1 MIEYKEKALVSAC
14 LLGVKC
20 RYDGGHTL
28 TDLVQEL
35 NETVDLIPVCPEQ
48 LGGLTTPRPAAQID
62 AGDGKDV
69 LEGTAKVKTV
79 EAGRDVT
86 DNYRRGAE
94 AALAIA
100 RFYGASKAYLKTRS
114 PSCGC
119 GEISRDGKRLPGDG
133 VTTALLKRE
142 GLEVIPVEGQKHPSL
157 GEGDE

>member
-48 LGGLTTPRPAAQID
+48 IGGLSTPRPAAQID
-62 AGDGKDV
+62 RGDGSDV
-69 LEGTAKVKTV
+69 LDGTAQVKTV
-79 EAGRDVT
+79 ESGMDVT
-86 DNYRRGAE
+86 ANYRRGAE
-94 AALAIA
+94 GALAIA
-100 RFYGASKAYLKTRS
+100 RFYGATKAFLKTRS

-119 GEISRDGKRLPGDG
+119 GVITRDGERVHGDG
-133 VTTALLKRE
+133 VTTALLKRN
-142 GLEVIPVEGQKHPSL
+142 GIEVVPVEGEKHPNVD
-157 GEGDE
+157 EGHE